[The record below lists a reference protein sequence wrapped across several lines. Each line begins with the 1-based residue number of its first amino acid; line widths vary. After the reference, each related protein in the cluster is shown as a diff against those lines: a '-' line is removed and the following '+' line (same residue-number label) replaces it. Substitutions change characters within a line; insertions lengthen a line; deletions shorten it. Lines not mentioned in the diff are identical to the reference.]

1 MINAIN
7 YNEMTTC
14 KVEKQK
20 TSPVCSQLTAL
31 IRFKGRKANHAVLCS
46 TGIHQQGAICA
57 GCTCM

>member
-20 TSPVCSQLTAL
+20 TSRLLTA
-31 IRFKGRKANHAVLCS
+31 HS
-46 TGIHQQGAICA
+46 TDKI
-57 GCTCM
+57 